1 VVRPPLLCC
10 YWLWSY
16 YHLGFSYATLR
27 IQPTKIDSASDDNVQ
42 SRAIAITGLKKG
54 DKTAMDGNKASLIL
68 IDPDKCTSCRQCE
81 KVCSLKHGGE
91 CNPVL
96 SSIKVLR
103 REIVGESFVSV
114 PVVCQQCETPM
125 CKEVCPM
132 EAIYQDLTTG
142 AYLINEEQCIGCRLC
157 TISCPLG
164 AIEVNSNKR
173 TAFKCDLCGGEPQ
186 CVKFCLPG
194 ALTYVEKDKVGF
206 SARREALKKLSDR
219 LVLVTSSSSESMTSC

>member
-1 VVRPPLLCC
+1 
-10 YWLWSY
+10 
-16 YHLGFSYATLR
+16 
-27 IQPTKIDSASDDNVQ
+27 
-42 SRAIAITGLKKG
+42 
-54 DKTAMDGNKASLIL
+54 MDGNKVRKKVSVIL
-68 IDPDKCTSCRQCE
+68 LDPDKCTSCKQCE
-81 KVCSLKHGGE
+81 KVCSLKHSRE

-103 REIVGESFVSV
+103 GGIMGQNFVTV

-132 EAIYQDLTTG
+132 EAIYQDSKTA
-142 AYLINEEQCIGCRLC
+142 AYLINEERCIGCRLC

-173 TAFKCDLCGGEPQ
+173 TAFKCDLCGGDPE

-194 ALTYVEKDKVGF
+194 ALTYVEKDKIGF
-206 SARREALKKLSDR
+206 SERREALRKLSDR
-219 LVLVTSSSSESMTSC
+219 LVLISDSSAESVIKGKEMD